1 MNAAAPHRAPAAGV
15 TATWNYTLGSI
26 VFLLVVIDAII
37 ALDFLAE
44 FARTRSPFILALLL
58 TGLLAAAV
66 RIRYCWF
73 LRDDESAAT
82 LPRGWTIALFVPA
95 VASWALAFVFP
106 EHSIYGAAQIWFSG
120 VLFATA
126 LPGARR
132 WGVTGVALILTALP
146 VLSHLARGSAT
157 LQHPIDPSDWL
168 VLVYGAMLPFMLF
181 TSLWLWRIIRRLD
194 EARALAAT
202 LAVTQERLRFAADL
216 HDIQGHHLQVI
227 ALQAE
232 LAERTLGADPERT
245 AAQLA
250 EIRLTAKHAM
260 EETRSLVAGLRQVDL
275 ADELEN
281 AREVLTLSGAECA
294 LDITAIPADPAARKV
309 LAFAVREA
317 TTNILRHSTATR
329 ATIVLAPDREGFTLT
344 VTNDGVANAGVSNAT
359 DAHDGSGLAGLR
371 DRLAAVGGSLSAV
384 RDTATAPDRFE
395 LSAWI
400 PHGGTR

>member
-1 MNAAAPHRAPAAGV
+1 MNAADTHRAPAAGV

-26 VFLLVVIDAII
+26 VFLFVVIDAII
-37 ALDFLAE
+37 ALDFLAV
-44 FARTRSPFILALLL
+44 FSRTRSPLVLALLL

-82 LPRGWTIALFVPA
+82 PPLGWSIALFVPA
-95 VASWALAFVFP
+95 VASWALAFASP
-106 EHSIYGAAQIWFSG
+106 ELSIYGAAQIWFSG
-120 VLFATA
+120 VLFAA
-126 LPGARR
+126 VLPGARR
-132 WGVTGVALILTALP
+132 WGVTGLTLILTALP

-157 LQHPIDPSDWL
+157 LQRSIEIPDWL
-168 VLVYGAMLPFMLF
+168 VLVYGALLPFMLF

-232 LAERTLGADPERT
+232 LAERTLGADAERT

-260 EETRSLVAGLRQVDL
+260 EETRSLVAGLRHVDL
-275 ADELEN
+275 SDELEN
-281 AREVLTLSGAECA
+281 AREVLTLAGAECA
-294 LDITAIPADPAARKV
+294 LEITAIPADPASRQV

-317 TTNILRHSTATR
+317 TTNILRHSTAAR
-329 ATIVLAPDREGFTLT
+329 ATIVLARSREGFALT
-344 VTNDGVANAGVSNAT
+344 VTNDGAGDTANANE
-359 DAHDGSGLAGLR
+359 GSGLAGLR
-371 DRLAAVGGSLSAV
+371 DRLAAVDGTLSAG
-384 RDTATAPDRFE
+384 RDAALGPDRFE

-400 PHGGTR
+400 PDGEAR